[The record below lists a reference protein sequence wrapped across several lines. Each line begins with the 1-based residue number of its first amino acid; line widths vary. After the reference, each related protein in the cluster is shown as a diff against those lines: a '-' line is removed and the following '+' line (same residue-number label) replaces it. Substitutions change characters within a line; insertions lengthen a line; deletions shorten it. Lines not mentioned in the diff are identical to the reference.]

1 MSEATDSFVTAL
13 EERVRRI
20 AAEVVAEQLRRGPEA
35 AGSPHVVDDDVKK
48 LRDALRLIMSKE
60 FISVGEARLLLGCS
74 DGHIRNL
81 VNKARKG
88 KTAYPIPFLG
98 LDGVSVF
105 PRVKLLEW
113 AEKPKRKPRAAS

>member
-1 MSEATDSFVTAL
+1 MSEADSFVSAL

-35 AGSPHVVDDDVKK
+35 AGSPHFIDDDVKK

-60 FISVGEARLLLGCS
+60 FISVREARLLLGCS

-88 KTAYPIPFLG
+88 KTAYPIPFLD

-113 AEKPKRKPRAAS
+113 AERPKRKPRAAS